1 MCIRDRDTPAFDG
14 VTYDKTKYTVTVTLE
29 DDGQGHLTP
38 NAEISGG
45 EDGSIVLKNELAR
58 RNLTISKT
66 TAGNKVL
73 SDDAFTVKIRLSRND
88 IVPVD
93 GDYPMDGAAETT
105 LTVKNGEATLT
116 IRDGQTVTIKEIP
129 VLSLIHILAEPRNVV
144 CRREVNGRIRHLRR
158 RAGVFNQHALLAR
171 QRLGQHHGCLL
182 YTSRCV

>member
-1 MCIRDRDTPAFDG
+1 MTYTYQIEEVDTPAFDG

-58 RNLTISKT
+58 RDLTISKT
-66 TAGNKVL
+66 TAGNAVL

-129 VLSLIHILAEPRNVV
+129 VGTAYTVE
-144 CRREVNGRIRHLRR
+144 ETDE
-158 RAGVFNQHALLAR
+158 RAQGYN
-171 QRLGQHHGCLL
+171 CLL
-182 YTSRCV
+182 YTSDAADEL

>member
-1 MCIRDRDTPAFDG
+1 MNYATIPETGWTQRDWEGMTYTYQIEEVDTPAFDG

-38 NAEISGG
+38 KAEISGG

-58 RNLTISKT
+58 RDLTISKT
-66 TAGNKVL
+66 TAGNAVL

-116 IRDGQTVTIKEIP
+116 LCINRSNGKYRSYAGLHATHKTIAK
-129 VLSLIHILAEPRNVV
+129 LQADARK
-144 CRREVNGRIRHLRR
+144 RGR
-158 RAGVFNQHALLAR
+158 AR
-171 QRLGQHHGCLL
+171 IELPPISWTRK
-182 YTSRCV
+182 